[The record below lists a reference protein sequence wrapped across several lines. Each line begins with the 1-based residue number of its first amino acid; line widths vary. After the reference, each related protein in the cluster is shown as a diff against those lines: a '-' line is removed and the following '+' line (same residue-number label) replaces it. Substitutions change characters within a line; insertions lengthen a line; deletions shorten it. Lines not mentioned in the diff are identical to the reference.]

1 MRRGVFRG
9 FDMRL
14 FWMAWGLAVLLIG
27 AAIGGSAWVLT
38 ASAAWPLLPLTLLRL
53 VCAAAIVIAFVG
65 AFRLAILGTV
75 ALKRVLARN
84 LAIVIAMELEDLRAS
99 VTECASAL
107 AETGSEAPA
116 LDIPAFLGKREEIRS
131 LLGRATEHTLERVLV
146 SLQSY
151 NATIQEIE
159 RGVRAADAEAAR
171 QTVSH
176 LRWKIGVV
184 GDHIRQ
190 ALSALALF
198 RQPAT

>member
-1 MRRGVFRG
+1 
-9 FDMRL
+9 MRL

-27 AAIGGSAWVLT
+27 AAIGGSAWALT

-131 LLGRATEHTLERVLV
+131 LLGRATEHTLEQVLV

>member
-1 MRRGVFRG
+1 
-9 FDMRL
+9 MRL

-53 VCAAAIVIAFVG
+53 LCAAAIVVAFVG
-65 AFRLAILGTV
+65 AFRLALLGTV

-84 LAIVIAMELEDLRAS
+84 LAVVIAMELEDLRAS

-107 AETGSEAPA
+107 GDETAPA
-116 LDIPAFLGKREEIRS
+116 ASARALEIPDFLGKREVIRN
-131 LLGRATEHTLERVLV
+131 LLGRATEHTLEQVLL
-146 SLQSY
+146 SLESY

-159 RGVRAADAEAAR
+159 RGVRAAGAAAAP
-171 QTVSH
+171 QTASH

-184 GDHIRQ
+184 GDQIRQ

-198 RQPAT
+198 RQPAM

>member
-1 MRRGVFRG
+1 
-9 FDMRL
+9 MRL

-38 ASAAWPLLPLTLLRL
+38 ASAAWPLLPLTVLRL
-53 VCAAAIVIAFVG
+53 VCAAGIVIAFVG

-107 AETGSEAPA
+107 TETGSEAPA

-131 LLGRATEHTLERVLV
+131 LLGRATEHTLEQVLV

-151 NATIQEIE
+151 NATIEEIE
-159 RGVRAADAEAAR
+159 RGVRAADAEGAR